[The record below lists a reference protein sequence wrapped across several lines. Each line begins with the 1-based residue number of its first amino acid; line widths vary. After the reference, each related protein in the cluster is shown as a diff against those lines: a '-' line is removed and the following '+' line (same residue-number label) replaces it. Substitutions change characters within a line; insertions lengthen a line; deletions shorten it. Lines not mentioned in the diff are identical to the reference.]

1 MHLPSLTYSYR
12 LTREAARSNQSSI
25 MQENKEK
32 EGSTSSHTTTSFLAG
47 MDTSTYARLDLL
59 TSCFLWP
66 HRPCG
71 AGKRETSSTGVV
83 VSLPFVAY
91 PQIVLSVSLRPSFIC
106 VCIMDRSH
114 GAQSSGP
121 STRYTP
127 CILSCIVPNFRL
139 SCQTCSRPPQ

>member
-106 VCIMDRSH
+106 VCITDTSH
-114 GAQSSGP
+114 DAQSNVP
-121 STRYTP
+121 PNHSTL
-127 CILSCIVPNFRL
+127 CILSCIVPNSL
-139 SCQTCSRPPQ
+139 LNCHPCSRPLQ